1 MLKQLNKIVLQ
12 LLKMGGEVREKT
24 LQWIAF
30 AIESNSGRSKM
41 RINMLKCATHGFFL
55 NLSSVMLHLCAPFMD
70 PGKGYGKAW
79 EKIDINYLFSKEEEG
94 GGSRLSSAFKEDTR
108 CAASLEELSGW
119 LSKESGRLG
128 EGERKYHFICDCFF
142 MTSKVLHL
150 GFMKSV
156 RDFLENMKELGRH
169 QQTMRRLEM
178 TRHVWSNGPY
188 RQRTEQQ
195 LEQLNTWM
203 TEHKEIHLCYECAI
217 QEEGLLHQALQYY
230 KLMGCWLLN
239 FVIPKES
246 RGEEGA
252 GTQFLLT
259 DEFRMLPEFFVD
271 DVTELLS
278 FTAKIAERQPRVLQ
292 DEELESFMD
301 FLVVFMGCP
310 DHVHNPYLRAKMVDV
325 LHLWV
330 PPPQIQHPLVSKM
343 SNLFEFNLLAKEFLV
358 SHLLRLYVD
367 IEFTGS
373 NTQFYD
379 KFNIRH
385 HIGEMLEYL
394 WSIPVHKESWKKLS
408 NAEADRFYLKFLN
421 MLVNDAIYLLDEGMK
436 RLPEVRQTLEAMENA
451 EVWNNQPPQEQQER
465 ESALRQNE
473 DALRHDLL
481 LANVHINL
489 MEYTTVD
496 ITRAFLLPEMVER
509 IATMLNYFLR
519 FLVGP
524 ERKKLKVRN
533 PEKYGWDPR
542 KMLSQIIR
550 IYLHLARADK
560 DASGSF
566 VTAVTRDGRSY
577 SNELFLEA
585 QSIGDRFRLVS
596 VEELDFFAEFIEKL
610 QSQVEVDEKEDEMLG
625 EIPDEF
631 LDPIQYTLMR
641 DPVTLPSSKVTVD
654 RATIQRHLLSD
665 QTDPFNRSKLEI
677 KDLIPDLELKE
688 KIKSWIRD
696 QKK

>member
-1 MLKQLNKIVLQ
+1 M
-12 LLKMGGEVREKT
+12 
-24 LQWIAF
+24 
-30 AIESNSGRSKM
+30 
-41 RINMLKCATHGFFL
+41 
-55 NLSSVMLHLCAPFMD
+55 
-70 PGKGYGKAW
+70 
-79 EKIDINYLFSKEEEG
+79 
-94 GGSRLSSAFKEDTR
+94 
-108 CAASLEELSGW
+108 
-119 LSKESGRLG
+119 
-128 EGERKYHFICDCFF
+128 
-142 MTSKVLHL
+142 
-150 GFMKSV
+150 
-156 RDFLENMKELGRH
+156 
-169 QQTMRRLEM
+169 
-178 TRHVWSNGPY
+178 
-188 RQRTEQQ
+188 
-195 LEQLNTWM
+195 
-203 TEHKEIHLCYECAI
+203 
-217 QEEGLLHQALQYY
+217 
-230 KLMGCWLLN
+230 
-239 FVIPKES
+239 
-246 RGEEGA
+246 
-252 GTQFLLT
+252 
-259 DEFRMLPEFFVD
+259 
-271 DVTELLS
+271 
-278 FTAKIAERQPRVLQ
+278 
-292 DEELESFMD
+292 
-301 FLVVFMGCP
+301 
-310 DHVHNPYLRAKMVDV
+310 
-325 LHLWV
+325 
-330 PPPQIQHPLVSKM
+330 
-343 SNLFEFNLLAKEFLV
+343 
-358 SHLLRLYVD
+358 
-367 IEFTGS
+367 
-373 NTQFYD
+373 
-379 KFNIRH
+379 
-385 HIGEMLEYL
+385 
-394 WSIPVHKESWKKLS
+394 
-408 NAEADRFYLKFLN
+408 
-421 MLVNDAIYLLDEGMK
+421 
-436 RLPEVRQTLEAMENA
+436 EAMENA